1 MLYVILYRLYV
12 VLYCIVLWYIML
24 YDLDYVISY
33 YISDGMLPACSRG
46 AREVKKRRRHWL
58 RPIPL
63 LTFSLLTLLGNSTP

>member
-1 MLYVILYRLYV
+1 M
-12 VLYCIVLWYIML
+12 LYCICYML
-24 YDLDYVISY
+24 YYIVLYYGILCYMILDYVISY
-33 YISDGMLPACSRG
+33 YLSDGMLPACSRG